1 MTDTATQTTP
11 STPPRPKGEA
21 KAEVTDKAA
30 WAIIDAERARREAKT
45 ERLRLAREA
54 NEAGAASSA
63 DAKAQK
69 PKPQKKAGGAR
80 RTRSSS

>member
-1 MTDTATQTTP
+1 MTDNATQTTLSGP
-11 STPPRPKGEA
+11 SRPKGEA

-54 NEAGAASSA
+54 NEAEEASSA
-63 DAKAQK
+63 DKQAQK
-69 PKPQKKAGGAR
+69 PKPQKKAGRVVRA
-80 RTRSSS
+80 RSSS